1 MEQSYALFASL
12 DANDDGDVGLDELR
26 DMLLRTSVAPI
37 DDEAEE
43 RLEAWM
49 AEADADGSN
58 TIDFFEYVR
67 MDARLSATATRAA
80 DVEGSSAPQTSA
92 AGV

>member
-49 AEADADGSN
+49 AEADTDGGGSLS
-58 TIDFFEYVR
+58 FVEFVR
-67 MDARLSATATRAA
+67 VSARFAEEERVAA
-80 DVEGSSAPQTSA
+80 
-92 AGV
+92 